1 MSIAAGGQCIN
12 MNLTCSDKLEIIPLK
27 TVGERRQWRENR
39 IWVGNFQR
47 RRWWSIDIIEN
58 WQTQVVEAEL
68 R

>member
-1 MSIAAGGQCIN
+1 MRIAAGGQCIN

-27 TVGERRQWRENR
+27 PVGERRQWRENR
-39 IWVGNFQR
+39 IWVGNFQ

-68 R
+68 T

>member
-1 MSIAAGGQCIN
+1 MRIAAGGQCIN
-12 MNLTCSDKLEIIPLK
+12 MNLACSDKLEIIPLK
-27 TVGERRQWRENR
+27 TVGEMRQWRENR

-47 RRWWSIDIIEN
+47 RWWSIDITEN